1 MRIRMLVAT
10 TAVLALVACSS
21 DNKPAASTAGSSSSA
36 SSGSSAAASP
46 VTVDA
51 AGRLLPAQCEG
62 TNEADPS
69 SGVTETSVNIATLSI
84 DFKALAAIGFA
95 ATDRDPTQVF
105 EVFSKAINAAGG
117 VCGRTIDLQKVTYD
131 VVQNKAGEACAKVT
145 QDRANL
151 IVNSASFDQPTC
163 ITDAD
168 VPLVAATDV
177 STDDLSRTGDLLFS
191 RGPSLEAQFKATVQ
205 YAQDNGYLKGKVG
218 VWYGNIFPNVSGAVE
233 ATVLPMLDQAG
244 VQYKAVRTD
253 AAGPSDPQGNAVL
266 TSAATEFVSQKV
278 DTVLMF
284 VGPTNQTGMQAELHK
299 QGLDPRY
306 LSAPVAGNT
315 SNEIF
320 ADRFGTRAFT
330 TGQQWTTYSIG
341 ISELDQRDTLAAACN
356 EQWTKLT
363 GETVA
368 PNTFDYSLVASVCV
382 QVDEIVAAL
391 SIAGADLSRES
402 MVTAL
407 EQLPAHRS
415 PGLLGQI
422 SWTHDLRTSE
432 PVFSVQTY
440 DGGANTVKT
449 DPNSFKVTS

>member
-1 MRIRMLVAT
+1 MRIRVFVAAMT
-10 TAVLALVACSS
+10 VLALVACSS
-21 DNKPAASTAGSSSSA
+21 DSKPGATTAGSSSGVA
-36 SSGSSAAASP
+36 GSAAASP
-46 VTVDA
+46 VAADP
-51 AGRLLPAQCEG
+51 AGRLLPAKCSG
-62 TNEADPS
+62 TNQANATA
-69 SGVTETSVNIATLSI
+69 GVTASTVNIATLSI
-84 DFKALAAIGFA
+84 DFKPLAQIGFA

-105 EVFSKAINAAGG
+105 DVFAKAVNAAGG

-131 VVQNKAGEACAKVT
+131 VIQNKAGEACAKVT

-151 IVNSASFDQPTC
+151 VVNSASFDQPTC
-163 ITDAD
+163 ITDAG

-177 STDDLSRTGDLLFS
+177 STDDLSHTSGLLFS
-191 RGPSLEAQFKATVQ
+191 RGPSLEAQYKATVQ
-205 YAQDNGYLKGKVG
+205 YAKDHGYLTGKVG

-233 ATVLPMLDQAG
+233 STVLPMLDQAG

-266 TSAATEFVSQKV
+266 TSGATEFVSRKV

-306 LSAPVAGNT
+306 LSAPVAGNV

-320 ADRFGTRAFT
+320 ADRFGTRTFT
-330 TGQQWTTYSIG
+330 TGQQWVTYSLG
-341 ISELDQRDTLAAACN
+341 ISELDQNDKLAAACN
-356 EQWTKLT
+356 ELWTKLT

-368 PNTFDYSLVASVCV
+368 PHTFDYSLVAAGCV
-382 QVDEIVAAL
+382 QVDELVAAL
-391 SIAGADLSRES
+391 SIAGGDLSRES
-402 MVTAL
+402 MVKAL

-415 PGLLGQI
+415 PGLIGQI
-422 SWTHDLRTSE
+422 AWTHDARTSE

-440 DGGANTVKT
+440 DGSANTVKT
-449 DPNSFKVTS
+449 DPNSFNVSS

>member
-1 MRIRMLVAT
+1 MRIRVFVAAMT
-10 TAVLALVACSS
+10 VLAFVACSS
-21 DNKPAASTAGSSSSA
+21 DSKPGGTTAAS
-36 SSGSSAAASP
+36 SSGAAGSAAAAP
-46 VTVDA
+46 VAVDP
-51 AGRLLPAQCEG
+51 AGRLLPAKCSG
-62 TNEADPS
+62 TNQPNATA
-69 SGVTETSVNIATLSI
+69 GVTASTVNIATLSI
-84 DFKALAAIGFA
+84 DFKALAQIGFA

-105 EVFSKAINAAGG
+105 DVFAKAVNAAGG

-131 VVQNKAGEACAKVT
+131 VIQNKAGEACAKVT

-151 IVNSASFDQPTC
+151 VVNSASFDQPTC
-163 ITDAD
+163 ITDAG

-177 STDDLSRTGDLLFS
+177 STDDLSHTSGLLFS
-191 RGPSLEAQFKATVQ
+191 RGPSLEAQYKATVQ
-205 YAQDNGYLKGKVG
+205 YAKDHGYLTGKVG

-233 ATVLPMLDQAG
+233 STVLPMLDQAG

-320 ADRFGTRAFT
+320 ADRFGTRTFT
-330 TGQQWTTYSIG
+330 TGQQWITYSLG
-341 ISELDQRDTLAAACN
+341 ISELDQNDKLAAACN
-356 EQWTKLT
+356 EQWTKLS

-368 PNTFDYSLVASVCV
+368 PHTFDYSLVAAVCV
-382 QVDEIVAAL
+382 QVDELVAAL
-391 SIAGADLSRES
+391 SIAGGDLSRES
-402 MVTAL
+402 LVKAL

-415 PGLLGQI
+415 PGLIGQI
-422 SWTHDLRTSE
+422 AWTHDVRTSE

-440 DGGANTVKT
+440 DGSANTVKT
-449 DPNSFKVTS
+449 DANSFKVSS

>member
-1 MRIRMLVAT
+1 MRIRMLVVT

-21 DNKPAASTAGSSSSA
+21 DNKTAATTPG
-36 SSGSSAAASP
+36 SGSGASGGSATASP
-46 VTVDA
+46 VTADA
-51 AGRLLPAQCEG
+51 AGRLVPAKCSG
-62 TNEADPS
+62 TNQPNAAA
-69 SGVTETSVNIATLSI
+69 GVTATSVNIATLSI
-84 DFKALAAIGFA
+84 DFKALAQIGFA

-105 EVFSKAINAAGG
+105 DVFAKAVNTAGG

-131 VVQNKAGEACAKVT
+131 VIQNKAGEACAKVT
-145 QDRANL
+145 QDRANVV
-151 IVNSASFDQPTC
+151 VNSASFDQPTC
-163 ITDAD
+163 ITDAGI
-168 VPLVAATDV
+168 PLVAATDV
-177 STDDLSRTGDLLFS
+177 SADDLAHTGGLLFA

-205 YAQDNGYLKGKVG
+205 YAQDHGYLTGKVG

-233 ATVLPMLDQAG
+233 STVLPMLDAAG

-278 DTVLMF
+278 TTVLMF

-306 LSAPVAGNT
+306 MSAPVAGNT

-320 ADRFGTRAFT
+320 ADRFGTREFT
-330 TGQQWTTYSIG
+330 SGQQWATYSLG
-341 ISELDQRDTLAAACN
+341 VSELDQSDKLAAACH

-368 PNTFDYSLVASVCV
+368 PRTFDYSVVAAVCV

-391 SIAGADLSRES
+391 SIAGGDLSRES
-402 MVTAL
+402 LVKAL

-415 PGLLGQI
+415 PGLIGQI
-422 SWTHDLRTSE
+422 AWTHDVRTSD
-432 PVFSVQTY
+432 PTFSVQTY
-440 DGGANTVKT
+440 DGPANTVKT
-449 DPNSFKVTS
+449 DPNSFKVSS

>member
-21 DNKPAASTAGSSSSA
+21 DNKPAATTTGSNSGASSA
-36 SSGSSAAASP
+36 SSATASP

-51 AGRLLPAQCEG
+51 AGRLLPAKCEG
-62 TNEADPS
+62 TNQANAS
-69 SGVTETSVNIATLSI
+69 SGVTENTVNIATLSI

-105 EVFSKAINAAGG
+105 DVFSKAINAAGG

-151 IVNSASFDQPTC
+151 VVNSASFDQPTC
-163 ITDAD
+163 ITDAG

-177 STDDLSRTGDLLFS
+177 STDDLSHTSGLLFS
-191 RGPSLEAQFKATVQ
+191 RGPSLDAQFKATVQ
-205 YAQDNGYLKGKVG
+205 YAQDQGYLKGKVG

-266 TSAATEFVSQKV
+266 TSAATEFASQKV

-330 TGQQWTTYSIG
+330 TGQQWITYSVG
-341 ISELDQRDTLAAACN
+341 ISELDQTDALAAACN

-368 PNTFDYSLVASVCV
+368 PKTFDYSLVASVCV

-391 SIAGADLSRES
+391 SIAGADLSRETL
-402 MVTAL
+402 VTAL
-407 EQLPAHRS
+407 EQLPSHRS

-422 SWTHDLRTSE
+422 SWTHDARTSE

-440 DGGANTVKT
+440 DGAANTVKT
-449 DPNSFKVTS
+449 DPNSFKVSS